1 MDFGILDKMK
11 IISLEPKYLWG
22 RSRKWLI
29 TSLGINTIIRSKKK
43 KNARYDI
50 TNVNIKDI
58 SKIIKEF

>member
-1 MDFGILDKMK
+1 MK